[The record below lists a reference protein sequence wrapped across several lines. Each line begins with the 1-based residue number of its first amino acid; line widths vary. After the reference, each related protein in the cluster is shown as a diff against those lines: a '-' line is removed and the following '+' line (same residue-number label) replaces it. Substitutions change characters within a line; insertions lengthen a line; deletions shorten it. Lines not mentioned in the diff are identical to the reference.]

1 MALNSFTRKLTAKF
15 NAIKTWSDT
24 TVKLHTHPCQGPAMS
39 GGCGVTF
46 PDPSLAG
53 VVYPPPTRN
62 LVNATQEE
70 YNTTVAWLNQMFV
83 NDTLTAS
90 ETGDTLNMF

>member
-1 MALNSFTRKLTAKF
+1 
-15 NAIKTWSDT
+15 
-24 TVKLHTHPCQGPAMS
+24 MS
-39 GGCGVTF
+39 GGCGVTL
-46 PDPSLAG
+46 PGTGPAG

-70 YNTTVAWLNQMFV
+70 YNSTVAWLNQMFV

-90 ETGDTLNMF
+90 ETGKALIIG